1 MKIEFLIRNGTV
13 VDGTGAPAYRADVRI
28 RDGRIAEIG
37 ENLAPQKGERVFDAK
52 GCYVAPGT
60 IENHNHWDGAMWWSP
75 MMEPL
80 ASYGVTT
87 SVNGNCG
94 FSMAPLS
101 AETDIRPDIIDIFNY
116 FEDVPEAPM
125 KSAVK
130 WDWRTWSEYKAS
142 VQRNVRVQVNI
153 ASFCGHIMIR
163 LAVMGQEAWDR
174 AATPDEVARM
184 CELLEDA
191 LAAGALGL
199 SSNLLDYD
207 RNERPLPT
215 YKADDAEWLALIR
228 VLARYPGAT
237 LQCPVDNFMRQTAGD
252 SAERIA
258 RLVKE
263 AGPSVRV
270 QLAGFRPALDFQ
282 SPAVPRQEELNEKFK
297 AEGLDIWSGYHH
309 VGPTLHVNFAASL
322 LFAQQGNF
330 VWQEIVNEGD
340 LDKKM
345 AMLADPEWRARARD
359 SWDNQYSHTML
370 NDPTVL
376 YLRESQTGAGPIGIS
391 LSQYMH
397 QKGLNHPSDAMAEWA
412 IANGPESNIQ
422 LPEWP
427 NNDELLLKL
436 FRDPNTIGNLS
447 DAGAH
452 TTLFCGA
459 GDNVLLLTEWVRD
472 RGLLTIEEAIHVLTG
487 KAAAHFGF
495 EDRGTIAVGKRA
507 DIAVFAL
514 DELARRPESK
524 VWDVP
529 DGLGGRTYRY
539 TRPAAPMRLTLV
551 NGIATFD
558 NGEVTGNFPG
568 EFIGPRDPAPLAM
581 AAE

>member
-37 ENLAPQKGERVFDAK
+37 QGLQQQKGERLFDAH
-52 GCYVAPGT
+52 GCYVTPGT

-101 AETDIRPDIIDIFNY
+101 AEHDIRPEIIDIFNY
-116 FEDVPEAPM
+116 FEDVPMAPM
-125 KSAVK
+125 NSAVT

-142 VQRNVRVQVNI
+142 VQRNVRTQVNI
-153 ASFCGHIMIR
+153 SSFCGHIPLR
-163 LAVMGQEAWDR
+163 LATMGLEAWDR
-174 AATPDEVARM
+174 AATPDEIARM
-184 CELLEDA
+184 CELLDDA
-191 LAAGALGL
+191 LAAGALGM

-207 RNERPLPT
+207 RHERPLPS
-215 YKADDAEWLALIR
+215 YKAEDDEWKALIA
-228 VLARYPGAT
+228 VLARYPGVT
-237 LQCPVDNFMRQTAGD
+237 LQLPIDNFMRKTAGV
-252 SAERIA
+252 SAQRIA
-258 RLVKE
+258 DLVKE
-263 AGPSVRV
+263 VAPSLRV

-282 SPAVPRQEELNEKFK
+282 SPYVPEQEALNEKFK

-309 VGPTLHVNFAASL
+309 VGPTLHVNFAQSL
-322 LFAQQGNF
+322 LFAQQGNY
-330 VWQEIVNEGD
+330 VWQEIVNETD
-340 LDKKM
+340 FDKKM
-345 AMLADPEWRARARD
+345 DMLADPEWRARARE
-359 SWDNQYSHTML
+359 SWDNQHSHTML
-370 NDPTVL
+370 NDPSVL
-376 YLRESQTGAGPIGIS
+376 LLRESQTGAGPIGIT

-397 QKGLNHPSDAMAEWA
+397 QMGLNHPSDAMAEWA
-412 IANGPESNIQ
+412 LVNGPESNVQ
-422 LPEWP
+422 MPEWP
-427 NNDELLLKL
+427 NNEELLMKL
-436 FRDPNTIGNLS
+436 YRDPNTIGNLS

-472 RGLLTIEEAIHVLTG
+472 KQMLTIEEAVHVLTG
-487 KAAAHFGF
+487 KAAKHFGF
-495 EDRGTIAVGKRA
+495 EDRGTIEVGKRA
-507 DIAVFAL
+507 DIAVFDLA
-514 DELARRPESK
+514 EIARRPEAK

-539 TRPAAPMRLTLV
+539 TRQAAPMRLTLC
-551 NGIATFD
+551 NGVATFD
-558 NGEVTGNFPG
+558 NGEITGNFPG
-568 EFIGPRDPAPLAM
+568 EFIGPRSPESLAM

>member
-28 RDGRIAEIG
+28 RDGKIAEIG
-37 ENLAPQKGERVFDAK
+37 QNLQQQKGERLFDAH
-52 GCYVAPGT
+52 GCFVTPGT

-101 AETDIRPDIIDIFNY
+101 AEHDIRPEIIDIFNY
-116 FEDVPEAPM
+116 FEDVPMAPM
-125 KSAVK
+125 NSAVT

-142 VQRNVRVQVNI
+142 VQRNVRTQVNI
-153 ASFCGHIMIR
+153 SSFCGHIPLR
-163 LAVMGQEAWDR
+163 LATMGLEAWDR

-184 CELLEDA
+184 CVLLDDA
-191 LAAGALGL
+191 LAAGALGM

-207 RNERPLPT
+207 RHERPLPS
-215 YKADDAEWLALIR
+215 YKADDAEWKALIA
-228 VLARYPGAT
+228 VLGRYPGVT
-237 LQCPVDNFMRQTAGD
+237 LQLPIDNFMRKTAGA
-252 SAERIA
+252 SAQRIA
-258 RLVKE
+258 DLVKE
-263 AGPSVRV
+263 VAPALRV

-282 SPAVPRQEELNEKFK
+282 SPWVPEQEELNEKFK
-297 AEGLDIWSGYHH
+297 AEGLDIWAGYHH
-309 VGPTLHVNFAASL
+309 VGPTLHVNFAQSL
-322 LFAQQGNF
+322 LFAQQGNY
-330 VWQEIVNEGD
+330 VWQEIVNETD
-340 LDKKM
+340 FDKKM

-359 SWDNQYSHTML
+359 SWDNQHSHTML
-370 NDPTVL
+370 NDPSVL
-376 YLRESQTGAGPIGIS
+376 LLRESQTGAGPIGIS

-397 QKGLNHPSDAMAEWA
+397 QMGLNHPSDAMAEWA
-412 IANGPESNIQ
+412 LVNGPESNVQ
-422 LPEWP
+422 MPEWP
-427 NNDELLLKL
+427 NNQELLMKL
-436 FRDPNTIGNLS
+436 YREPNTIGNLS

-472 RGLLTIEEAIHVLTG
+472 KKMLTIEEAIHVLSG
-487 KAAAHFGF
+487 KAAKHFGF
-495 EDRGTIAVGKRA
+495 EDRGTIEVGKRA
-507 DIAVFAL
+507 DIMVFDL
-514 DELARRPESK
+514 EEIARRPEAK

-539 TRPAAPMRLTLV
+539 TRQAAPMRLTLC

-558 NGEVTGNFPG
+558 NGEITGNFPG
-568 EFIGPRDPAPLAM
+568 EFIGPQASEPFAM